1 VRLAHYV
8 RVALDIAGG
17 DEVASLTID
26 DIEEELAARLRVRA
40 AQHGRSVE
48 DEAYSILRIGLAEP
62 SRPTGADL
70 ADAIHE
76 LFAPFGGVDLE
87 IPPRT
92 PLREP
97 PRFDERYDP

>member
-1 VRLAHYV
+1 MT
-8 RVALDIAGG
+8 
-17 DEVASLTID
+17 SLTID
-26 DIEEELAARLRVRA
+26 DLDDDLADRLRLRA

-48 DEAYSILRIGLAEP
+48 EEAYSILRKGLVEP

-76 LFAPFGGVDLE
+76 LFAPFGGVQLE

-97 PRFDERYDP
+97 PRFDDERFDG